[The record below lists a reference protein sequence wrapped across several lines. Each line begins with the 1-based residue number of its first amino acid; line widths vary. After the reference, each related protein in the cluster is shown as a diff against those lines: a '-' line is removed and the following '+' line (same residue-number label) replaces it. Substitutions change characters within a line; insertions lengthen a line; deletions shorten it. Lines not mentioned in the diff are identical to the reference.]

1 MVVTAAVVGNQFV
14 GPLSESICV
23 QLPAPEDPMLKE
35 MDAALAYASEALLVP
50 SFPTVLAEEF
60 AFENRPALVPALAKV
75 TTLEEPRV

>member
-14 GPLSESICV
+14 GLLSESICV